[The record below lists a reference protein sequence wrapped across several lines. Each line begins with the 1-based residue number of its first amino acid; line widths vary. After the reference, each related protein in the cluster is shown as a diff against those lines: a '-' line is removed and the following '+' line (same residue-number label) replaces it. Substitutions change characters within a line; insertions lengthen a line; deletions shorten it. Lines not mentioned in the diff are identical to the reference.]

1 MAIQADGKIV
11 VAGSSRRN
19 FALARYNSNG
29 SLDTSFDG
37 DGKLTTD
44 FGGWDEASSMAIQA
58 DGKIVV
64 AGSSRDN
71 FALARYNS
79 NGSLD
84 TSFDGDG
91 KLTIDFGGIDMAHS
105 MAIQADGKIVV
116 AGESGGNFALVRL
129 NNLLE
134 FVGTERNDNFLG
146 SLGNDFLSGKGG
158 TDILSGQVGN
168 DTLDGGTG
176 NDRLNGGSGND
187 LLTGGTGSDTF
198 ILNVNGK
205 DIVQDFNRAE
215 NDKIDLTAV
224 AAKGIKLV
232 TSGTNTIIKAKENVN
247 GAFKDIAVIKNN
259 TTIDSAIDTGDLI
272 FVSESEK
279 QALFPQLTTPITNIS
294 GLIKDWCDRFASSK
308 GLTIQGNINLAGVS
322 FQLIDIDWDSQ
333 PIIPQNDFILKRER
347 WRNGLTGSVDISVTQ
362 NNQNTF
368 ENSIQASSQLS
379 FGQTNGVTRD
389 YSFSK
394 TTSKQFSWNNSTKLS
409 FFAKIKDIFNLGAE
423 NTTDIGRQRTTK
435 KTTTFNISNNLEKTF
450 GEVLSYSRSTSE
462 TITQGQ
468 KIQTNYQ
475 VKPESVVYLNHL
487 TWTGNVTM
495 DLAIKYRSSGNFSFI
510 LSNGKTYSVP
520 INAIL
525 QQYDLQNGKLDTYK
539 TSQQSSILGTDFDG
553 NNTYMY
559 YNDLV
564 DFTLTAAVQGTVNFS
579 QAEIVSVTDV
589 VLSESRSNNT
599 NVQQGIEVIKDPL
612 GNTTQIKYTAS
623 SDRER
628 IWITSNSFESH
639 LKADEVRGFI
649 PGQDLIGILHPNIIG
664 FDNLYIDYQTSPG
677 NADIYYNDGIGT
689 NPQDRH
695 LARFFGIDPNSLTA
709 SNFKFDTVNSV
720 FDNTIPVLG

>member
-1 MAIQADGKIV
+1 MALSEFNIIRGISIAE
-11 VAGSSRRN
+11 
-19 FALARYNSNG
+19 
-29 SLDTSFDG
+29 
-37 DGKLTTD
+37 KLTSQN
-44 FGGWDEASSMAIQA
+44 SSDIIE
-58 DGKIVV
+58 G
-64 AGSSRDN
+64 
-71 FALARYNS
+71 
-79 NGSLD
+79 
-84 TSFDGDG
+84 
-91 KLTIDFGGIDMAHS
+91 
-105 MAIQADGKIVV
+105 
-116 AGESGGNFALVRL
+116 
-129 NNLLE
+129 
-134 FVGTERNDNFLG
+134 LG
-146 SLGNDFLSGKGG
+146 
-158 TDILSGQVGN
+158 GN
-168 DTLDGGTG
+168 DTLEGLGGDDSLYG
-176 NDRLNGGSGND
+176 GSGYDYLNGGSGHD
-187 LLTGGTGSDTF
+187 LLWGEAGNDTLNGGSGYDYLNGGNGDDNLNGEAGNDKQYGGDGYDVLWGEAGNDTLNGGSQNDTLIGGTGSDIF
-198 ILNVNGK
+198 VLNVNGK

-224 AAKGIKLV
+224 AAKEIKLV

-259 TTIDSAIDTGDLI
+259 ALIDSAIDTGDLI

-322 FQLIDIDWDSQ
+322 FQLIDVDWLVQ
-333 PIIPQNDFILKRER
+333 EPTIPQNDFILKRER
-347 WRNGLTGSVDISVTQ
+347 WRNGLTGSVDVSVTQ

-379 FGQTNGVTRD
+379 FGQTNGVTKD

-409 FFAKIKDIFNLGAE
+409 FWGKIKKILNFGVD
-423 NTTDIGRQRTTK
+423 NTTDIGRQGTTTQ
-435 KTTTFNISNNLEKTF
+435 TTTFNISNNLEKTF
-450 GEVLSYSRSTSE
+450 GEVLSSSRSITE

-468 KIQTNYQ
+468 KTQTNYQ

-628 IWITSNSFESH
+628 IWITANSFESH

-649 PGQDLIGILHPNIIG
+649 PGQDLIGILHPKIKG